1 MLMSINSGPH
11 AGIALLDAE
20 LLVQVEMIPTSTKL
34 FEGVSKKPSEYV
46 DGLLLRQLLEEWI
59 AMYPTDIDVVLNLA
73 MPYKT
78 AGFPMDPKDHTNFGI
93 VAGVLTSMGFDVK
106 VINQLGYQ
114 AHLGFSHRRAKEV
127 RHYVSNLWPDLRD
140 SFTNTTDFCKAEA
153 AIMGLH
159 IEQNLY
165 NI

>member
-11 AGIALLDAE
+11 AAIALMDAE
-20 LLVQVEMIPTSTKL
+20 LLVAVEKIPTSDRL
-34 FEGVSKKPSEYV
+34 FDNPTEYV
-46 DGLLLRQLLEEWI
+46 DGLLLRQMLEEWLVL
-59 AMYPTDIDVVLNLA
+59 YPTDIDVVLNVE

-78 AGFPMDPKDHTNFGI
+78 IGMPMDVKDHTNFGI
-93 VAGVLTSMGFDVK
+93 VSGVLMSMGFDVK
-106 VINQLGYQ
+106 IIKQLGYQ

-127 RHYVSNLWPDLRD
+127 RHYVSNLWPDLSE
-140 SFTNTTDFCKAEA
+140 SFKNTTDFCKAEA

-165 NI
+165 ET